1 MCTREAVAE
10 SLGASALREGCSTNL
25 RAEML
30 SHRIPDI
37 PPKSCHSEK
46 IGFSMEK
53 SCNPDS
59 KGPSVWELIYYC
71 NKFWH
76 WNIQKLPL

>member
-1 MCTREAVAE
+1 MCIREAVAE

-37 PPKSCHSEK
+37 PPESCPSEK
-46 IGFSMEK
+46 NWFFHGEK
-53 SCNPDS
+53 LGS
-59 KGPSVWELIYYC
+59 
-71 NKFWH
+71 
-76 WNIQKLPL
+76 